1 LARAGEQGHEKRFI
15 GVGEPVEGV
24 DTTAT
29 TLYREMD
36 IEFWLPQAE
45 AELRELA

>member
-1 LARAGEQGHEKRFI
+1 M
-15 GVGEPVEGV
+15 EGA

-36 IEFWLPQAE
+36 MKFWLPQAE